1 MRAFSSPPHVGVIG
15 AAHGVAMHPHEE
27 ADVNPTTTARPRRV
41 RRPLLAAGGAS
52 LLLASGG
59 MAWLQHSAGADP
71 VSTDVAATCAIAGS
85 SAAMTVPMTVD
96 DVVDPI
102 APGAQETLK
111 VDQGLG
117 QLPVEVTID
126 KVVVTTPI
134 PAQIASTDSVTFEG
148 GNMTGSYQ
156 VVDGNLVVTFTGPQT
171 SSQLQFPRTIVNQT
185 VGDAAAGDTIHW
197 KVWSSLVADTN
208 YGQASCTPNDPS
220 TDLNT
225 TAISGGGPATT
236 TTPTTTGDGTG
247 TPTTTTPPTTTPP
260 TTTPGTT
267 PPTTVPGTDGSSSP
281 GAEVCVKV
289 TSPVPLPVPVPP
301 CTTVPPTT
309 SGSSPLPVPLPVPAP
324 GGGLPTLPVPLPPLP
339 APGSG
344 GGLPL
349 PLPLPGGSGTPGVDV
364 TVDAQIGVSL

>member
-1 MRAFSSPPHVGVIG
+1 
-15 AAHGVAMHPHEE
+15 MHPHEE

-52 LLLASGG
+52 LLIASGG

-71 VSTDVAATCAIAGS
+71 VSTNVAATCSIAGS

-126 KVVVTTPI
+126 RVVVTTPI

-148 GNMTGSYQ
+148 GNMTGSYE
-156 VVDGNLVVTFTGPQT
+156 VSGGNLVVTFTGPQS

-185 VGDAAAGDTIHW
+185 VGDAPDGDTIHW

-208 YGQASCTPNDPS
+208 YGQASCTPDDPS
-220 TDLNT
+220 ADLNT
-225 TAISGGGPATT
+225 TAVSGGGPAT

-247 TPTTTTPPTTTPP
+247 TPTTTV
-260 TTTPGTT
+260 
-267 PPTTVPGTDGSSSP
+267 PPTTVPTTPTTTVPGAGDPASP
-281 GAEVCVKV
+281 GVEVCVTV
-289 TSPVPLPVPVPP
+289 TPSVPVPVPP

-309 SGSSPLPVPLPVPAP
+309 DGSSPLPVPAPAP
-324 GGGLPTLPVPLPPLP
+324 GGGLPTLPLPLPPLP

-344 GGLPL
+344 GGLPLPLPAPGGGL